1 MPQVDLLDGSLAGFI
16 AGAAGEID
24 WSAPDS
30 EFHQF
35 HNYQLPELGAH
46 LCGRRLYETMSYR
59 ETVDEI
65 PAAAKHELE
74 FARIW
79 KPPNVAF
86 SRSLERVEDN
96 ARLAADGLVEE
107 LAWVRGQSDKDIVV
121 GGSGLACTLIKRI
134 DLELIEDRTFGSR
147 AVYLRYRRV

>member
-1 MPQVDLLDGSLAGFI
+1 MGVSRDGFI

-59 ETVDEI
+59 ETVDEN

-79 KPPNVAF
+79 KPPKVGMGKGAIGQRHRRRRQ
-86 SRSLERVEDN
+86 RSCLHPDQ
-96 ARLAADGLVEE
+96 AD
-107 LAWVRGQSDKDIVV
+107 
-121 GGSGLACTLIKRI
+121 
-134 DLELIEDRTFGSR
+134 
-147 AVYLRYRRV
+147 